1 MNNKLVCVQNRGCIF
16 TMSFKTE
23 PTGYEK
29 TALSDLQGAWENL
42 RNAVVEVFGFPNSD
56 KLLFQIDEAMSW
68 ESVRN
73 LKHMKST
80 LLLIQ
85 NIIAQTESP
94 EEVVFWVSD
103 VRASLDSAFQAIAEG
118 KAK

>member
-1 MNNKLVCVQNRGCIF
+1 MAFI
-16 TMSFKTE
+16 TE

-29 TALSDLQGAWENL
+29 TAFSELQGSWSNL
-42 RNAVVEVFGFPNSD
+42 RRAVVDNFGFSDSD
-56 KLLFQIDEAMSW
+56 KLLFHIDEAMSW

-73 LKHMKST
+73 LKEMKST
-80 LLLIQ
+80 LLLVQ

-94 EEVVFWVSD
+94 EEVIEWVND
-103 VRASLDSAFQAIAEG
+103 VRGSLEETFEAIAEG